1 MRLFSGVFPMSR
13 TAYARQLWRRHAR
26 AFNDARNRRKWARW
40 LVMAACTELAF
51 PEPPQAVNHFP
62 AIPARR
68 PILRLRR
75 G

>member
-1 MRLFSGVFPMSR
+1 MNR
-13 TAYARQLWRRHAR
+13 TAYNRDLWRTHAR

-40 LVMAACTELAF
+40 LVTAACTELAF
-51 PEPPQAVNHFP
+51 PEPAQAVNCFP
-62 AIPARR
+62 AMPVRR

>member
-1 MRLFSGVFPMSR
+1 MPR
-13 TAYARQLWRRHAR
+13 TAYNRDLWRTHAR
-26 AFNDARNRRKWARW
+26 EFNEARNRRKWTRW

-51 PEPPQAVNHFP
+51 PEPMQPVNHFP
-62 AIPARR
+62 AMPVRR

>member
-1 MRLFSGVFPMSR
+1 MTR
-13 TAYARQLWRRHAR
+13 TAYNRNLWRTHAR

-40 LVMAACTELAF
+40 LVMAACTELAL
-51 PEPPQAVNHFP
+51 PEPIQAVNRFP
-62 AIPARR
+62 AMTARR